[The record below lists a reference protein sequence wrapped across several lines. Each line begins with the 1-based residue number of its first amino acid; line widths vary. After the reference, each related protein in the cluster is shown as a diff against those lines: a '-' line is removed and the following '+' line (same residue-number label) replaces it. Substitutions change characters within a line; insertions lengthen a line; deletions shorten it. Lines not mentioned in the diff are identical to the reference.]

1 MTIARILGDFTDW
14 VPVTMHMH
22 QVKDIQVDPAKK
34 GEFFVKV
41 KLVKGFRYRYKF
53 EIDGA
58 EVIDDKSLKSRNTAG
73 ELTNYLEVMSVEE
86 GNMTV

>member
-22 QVKDIQVDPAKK
+22 QVKDIQVDPAKR

-53 EIDGA
+53 EVDGA
-58 EVIDDKSLKSRNTAG
+58 EIIDD
-73 ELTNYLEVMSVEE
+73 
-86 GNMTV
+86 